1 MSFWGH
7 QPGATLDAKAAA
19 REAGEQGAQLI
30 DLGEPSDWFAGHVHG
45 ARLVE
50 PELLDME
57 FAKLDKDKRVI
68 VLGRNPERTAAAA
81 ALLHQHGFD
90 VCSVDGGVSAWKNA
104 GLPMVKADGTP
115 E

>member
-7 QPGATLDAKAAA
+7 RPGATMDADTAA
-19 REAGEQGAQLI
+19 REAENGAQLI
-30 DLGEPSDWFAGHVHG
+30 DLGEPSDWFSGHVHG

-57 FAKLDKDKRVI
+57 FATLDKDKRVI
-68 VLGRNPERTAAAA
+68 VLGRNPERSAAAA

-90 VCSVDGGVSAWKNA
+90 VYSVEGGVAAWRTA
-104 GLPMVKADGTP
+104 GHPIVRADGRP
-115 E
+115 A

>member
-7 QPGATLDAKAAA
+7 QPGATMDADTAA
-19 REAGEQGAQLI
+19 REAESGAQLI
-30 DLGEPSDWFAGHVHG
+30 DLGEPSDWFTGHVHG

-57 FAKLDKDKRVI
+57 FATLDKDKRVI
-68 VLGRNPERTAAAA
+68 VLGRNPERSAAAA

-90 VCSVDGGVSAWKNA
+90 VCSVEGGVSAWKAA
-104 GLPMVKADGTP
+104 GHPTVKADGTP
-115 E
+115 A